1 MTKGVSLHPSQ
12 LSRTGSL
19 RNARVCNVTLSV
31 RGITTVCTCSD
42 LCCPGLDTVYAEI
55 RGISCVL
62 GNLMNIIILCL
73 EKAVR
78 DKLIEKW
85 VSFQPT
91 KVAARQNAD
100 HLAPLFRANYSV
112 SHDQR

>member
-19 RNARVCNVTLSV
+19 RDARVCNVTLSV
-31 RGITTVCTCSD
+31 RGSM
-42 LCCPGLDTVYAEI
+42 LCVRARARTSVALDTVCAEI

-73 EKAVR
+73 EKSTA
-78 DKLIEKW
+78 
-85 VSFQPT
+85 
-91 KVAARQNAD
+91 
-100 HLAPLFRANYSV
+100 
-112 SHDQR
+112 